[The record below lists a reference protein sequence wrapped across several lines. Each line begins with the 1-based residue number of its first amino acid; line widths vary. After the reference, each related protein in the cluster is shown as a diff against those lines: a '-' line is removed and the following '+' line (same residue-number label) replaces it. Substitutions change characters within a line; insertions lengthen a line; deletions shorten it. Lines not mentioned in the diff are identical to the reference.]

1 MLSTING
8 IFSFF
13 AVFDTSEISII
24 SSLGFPIVSAYITLV
39 FSFTAFAKLLGSSG
53 STNVVVIPYL
63 GNVTFNKFQVPPY
76 KLFEETIWSPVFNNV
91 NNVVANAA
99 EPEEVATPAI
109 PPSNDASLCSSMSAV
124 GLFNLV

>member
-13 AVFDTSEISII
+13 AVFDTSEISIT

-39 FSFTAFAKLLGSSG
+39 LSFTAFAKLLGSSG

-63 GNVTFNKFQVPPY
+63 GRVTFN
-76 KLFEETIWSPVFNNV
+76 
-91 NNVVANAA
+91 
-99 EPEEVATPAI
+99 
-109 PPSNDASLCSSMSAV
+109 
-124 GLFNLV
+124 